1 MFGYAQNLK
10 PIRAWFL
17 MSFLLTSLFIS
28 ANALLS
34 SEESGDIS
42 SVIAEGI
49 VNTVRA
55 VLPPVE
61 VTFVLPENITLELKD
76 QATTIILGTSN
87 RITPIFFPEQT
98 SDKALTWTSDQPG
111 IIEVTNGGIAIARSL
126 GSATITASS
135 RVEGVVGTLTITV
148 INLPQA
154 EDFMLA
160 AYVRD
165 QVVTSIGTETT
176 AKIRLLD
183 ILPTQSSI
191 AGVVFE
197 SHRLDLATINSDGV
211 VFGLQPGIVTI
222 SAQLG
227 TVRKELNLT
236 IVEQLNV
243 IAPTELNLTGSTTA
257 EVGRP
262 IQLSVDFG
270 NVTPTDTQVTFKSS
284 HPLVARVNDSG
295 LVMPVNFAGYLSK
308 TTTITVYSH
317 ANPNLSISRVITISK
332 VFPQTL
338 SLSVGASANI
348 VEAGKSLRINP
359 IFFPVDTTDRQLTYQ
374 SSDPQIG
381 TVSSAGD
388 YGVFIGKTRGVVT
401 ITASSVMSQSVIATL
416 EVTVIPATALSANQV
431 ASIYLFVRKG
441 IGHVAFNSIN
451 GFFAFFTFY
460 TYLPSK
466 KQPFWLTT
474 ILVGIV
480 FGITAESLQFF
491 AAGRAPL
498 VEDAL
503 YNIIGYFLAVG
514 LLALV
519 MIYLSKRRMRQANKV
534 RP

>member
-1 MFGYAQNLK
+1 MFGYVKTLT

-34 SEESGDIS
+34 SEESSDIS

-61 VTFVLPENITLELKD
+61 VTFVLPESITLELKD

-87 RITPIFFPEQT
+87 RITPTFFPEQT
-98 SDKALTWTSDQPG
+98 SDKALTWTSDQPS
-111 IIEVTNGGIAIARSL
+111 IIEVTNGGIAVARSV

-135 RVEGVVGTLTITV
+135 RIEGVVGTLSITV
-148 INLPQA
+148 INPPQA
-154 EDFMLA
+154 EDFTLA
-160 AYVRD
+160 AYVYD

-183 ILPTQSSI
+183 VLPTQASI
-191 AGVVFE
+191 AGVTFA
-197 SHRLDLATINSDGV
+197 SNRPDLATINADGV
-211 VFGLQPGIVTI
+211 VFGLQPGTVTI
-222 SAQLG
+222 TAQLG
-227 TVRKELNLT
+227 SVIKQLSLI
-236 IVEQLNV
+236 IVEQVNV
-243 IAPTELNLTGSTTA
+243 IAPTVLNLTGPTTA

-270 NVTPTDTQVTFKSS
+270 NVTPTDAQVTFKSS

-295 LVMPVNFAGYLSK
+295 LVMPVNFAGYVPQ

-317 ANPNLSISRVITISK
+317 ANPSLTVSRLITVSK
-332 VFPQTL
+332 IFPQTL
-338 SLSVGASANI
+338 TLSAGTSAT
-348 VEAGKSLRINP
+348 VEAGKTLRINP
-359 IFFPVDTTDRQLTYQ
+359 TFFPLDTTDRQLTYQ

-388 YGVFIGKTRGVVT
+388 YGTFVGKTRGIVT
-401 ITASSVMSQSVIATL
+401 ITATSVMSQSVMATL
-416 EVTVIPATALSANQV
+416 EITVIPATALTANHV

-441 IGHVAFNSIN
+441 IGHVAFNFIN

-460 TYLPSK
+460 TYLPAK
-466 KQPFWLTT
+466 KKPFWLTT

-480 FGITAESLQFF
+480 FGVTAESLQFF

-498 VEDAL
+498 VDDAL
-503 YNIIGYFLAVG
+503 YNLIGYFLAVG
-514 LLALV
+514 LLAWIMMSLT
-519 MIYLSKRRMRQANKV
+519 KRRIRRATKV